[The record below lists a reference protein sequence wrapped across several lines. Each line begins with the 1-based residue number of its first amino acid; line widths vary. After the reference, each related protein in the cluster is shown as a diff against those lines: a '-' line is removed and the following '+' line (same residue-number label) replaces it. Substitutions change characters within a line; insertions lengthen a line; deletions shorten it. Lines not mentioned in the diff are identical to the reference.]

1 MIVLLLGPPECG
13 KTTQADRLFGRMG
26 LPSVDI
32 GELLQQ
38 ASEQGR
44 IPPQDA
50 QGGYDVSD
58 EEVVQ
63 LLVETAG
70 REAYADG
77 FCIEAFPSTAQQAQ
91 MLEQALGQI
100 GQRIGA
106 AVFLDIGDDIWPA
119 DNADVL
125 DFLRD
130 RDILYQ
136 IDGRPFV
143 EDVEEQVIQAISAAA
158 GGGAPAPGGFTSAP
172 EPAPLPP
179 ASPQLDASTAWDLP
193 NRTGVQEEVARVRW
207 IDPRIKP
214 PGGSFGNRVNHI
226 PVTENSVQYRSSQ
239 RMKEDH
245 RRHDR
250 PKHDP
255 SVKFSAPVT
264 AAQEIGWSVKAP
276 EYYKKDAELYH
287 PRMKSRETMFAE
299 ALILGPRHP

>member
-143 EDVEEQVIQAISAAA
+143 EDVEEHLRARARAPPPRLPTTRRVDSVGPPEPHGGSGGGGAGAVDRPADQAA
-158 GGGAPAPGGFTSAP
+158 GG
-172 EPAPLPP
+172 EL
-179 ASPQLDASTAWDLP
+179 
-193 NRTGVQEEVARVRW
+193 RE
-207 IDPRIKP
+207 
-214 PGGSFGNRVNHI
+214 RVNHI